1 MCERCRRFYA
11 LSIVTYFSP
20 CFWSKERQCLL
31 FALLISS
38 SGMSNAICDLVLYL
52 LCISLNI
59 LTYDGTSPLQYYKN
73 SSGNA
78 RFYSFRDWEP
88 IYFLTMNRI
97 YVRAR
102 GRSKDRDMHLLC
114 VTWSLYFRFLLT
126 IMKMGLNFQ
135 SCC

>member
-1 MCERCRRFYA
+1 MCERSRRFYA

-59 LTYDGTSPLQYYKN
+59 LTYMVQ
-73 SSGNA
+73 A
-78 RFYSFRDWEP
+78 RYNIIKTVVAMQDSTLSETGSQFIF
-88 IYFLTMNRI
+88 
-97 YVRAR
+97 
-102 GRSKDRDMHLLC
+102 
-114 VTWSLYFRFLLT
+114 
-126 IMKMGLNFQ
+126 
-135 SCC
+135 